1 MTKGTKKVG
10 VCGKYGTRYGS
21 SLRKR
26 MKKIE
31 VTQHAK
37 YLCSFCGKT
46 SVKREAVGIWKC
58 RACKK
63 TVAGGA
69 WVMSTTAALTTRS
82 TTRRLR
88 EMVEV

>member
-1 MTKGTKKVG
+1 
-10 VCGKYGTRYGS
+10 
-21 SLRKR
+21 

-31 VTQHAK
+31 VTQHSR

-58 RACKK
+58 KACKK
-63 TVAGGA
+63 TIAGGA